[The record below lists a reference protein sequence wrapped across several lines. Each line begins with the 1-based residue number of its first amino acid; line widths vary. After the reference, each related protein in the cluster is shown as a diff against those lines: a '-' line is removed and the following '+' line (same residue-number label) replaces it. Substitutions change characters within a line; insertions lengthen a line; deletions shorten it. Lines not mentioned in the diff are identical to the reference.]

1 MKRAQGVTIILPAKI
16 SGLSTRSMKR
26 AKFSNINRR
35 KETNPMLTTVINL
48 STGEELQY
56 LNIPPEKAV
65 IFAYLNS
72 IGKRNTWEYSQLYEK
87 NK

>member
-1 MKRAQGVTIILPAKI
+1 
-16 SGLSTRSMKR
+16 
-26 AKFSNINRR
+26 
-35 KETNPMLTTVINL
+35 MLTTVINL

-87 NK
+87 NKNKLINAQRTVAMGDWCALKKKGKK